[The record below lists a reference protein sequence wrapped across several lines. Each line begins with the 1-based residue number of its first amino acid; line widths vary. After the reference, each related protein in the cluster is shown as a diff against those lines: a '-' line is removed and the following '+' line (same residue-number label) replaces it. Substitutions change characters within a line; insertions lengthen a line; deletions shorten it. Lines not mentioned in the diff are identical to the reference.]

1 MPLTL
6 APDQILID
14 VRGNGRNLTI
24 RTVADVKFVGVYFG
38 LKATNPE
45 GARRLGLEL
54 ARRLLRAT
62 PPPTHVRWTRWYR
75 ERLSELGAMYREA
88 VETKQ

>member
-6 APDQILID
+6 APDQTLIAMGP
-14 VRGNGRNLTI
+14 RCQLGI
-24 RTVADVKFVGVYFG
+24 RTGADVKVVGVYFG
-38 LKATNPE
+38 LRATGPE

-62 PPPTHVRWTRWYR
+62 PPPNHARASVAAYR
-75 ERLSELGAMYREA
+75 ERLSELGAMYG
-88 VETKQ
+88 ETV